1 MIFPLSIPIDD
12 QGTPDPLGILPCGNV
27 LNGMPDDGVGPGTQY
42 PVGFTAEEIVSLVFG
57 IKSITMT
64 VSQTVKENV
73 PESTYGYYE
82 NPYNVK
88 PGTKL
93 SCPGGFTNNSYGNGS
108 MTYLACTDNL
118 VPLSKPDDIICSE
131 YIVWFPDSSFTVSYL
146 HTTYSF
152 CGNTTTK
159 ETPLIYGNPIA
170 FSNNT
175 YYTNGLYYPGLVING
190 LGFSSYKIGGY
201 ADYIDPTSID
211 NYTFT
216 VNGASNSV
224 VFSTK
229 YFSKQIPMYN
239 TASFGASETTGWVG
253 SQATTVTLSA
263 EYWDYGT

>member
-1 MIFPLSIPIDD
+1 MIFPLSIPIDN

-27 LNGMPDDGVGPGTQY
+27 SNVMPYGGVGPGTFY
-42 PVGFTAEEIVSLVFG
+42 PVGFTAQELVGLVFG

-64 VSQTVKENV
+64 VSQTIKENV

-82 NPYNVK
+82 SGPEKGK
-88 PGTKL
+88 PL
-93 SCPGGFTNNSYGNGS
+93 CPGGFTNNSYGNGS
-108 MTYLACTDNL
+108 MTYLACNGNP

-131 YIVWFPDSSFTVSYL
+131 YIAWFPDSSFTVSYL

-159 ETPLIYGNPIA
+159 ETALIYGNVIA
-170 FSNNT
+170 ESSYT
-175 YYTNGLYYPGLVING
+175 YYTNGLYYPGLIING
-190 LGFSSYKIGGY
+190 LGFSSYKIDGY
-201 ADYIDPTSID
+201 ADYVDPTSID
-211 NYTFT
+211 NYTFN
-216 VNGASNSV
+216 VNGGSNSV
-224 VFSTK
+224 FFNTK

-239 TASFGASETTGWVG
+239 TASFGASIDPGWVG